1 MKHIHSVIQS
11 VFALIMVLLLGG
23 CITNDIPFPIVDAK
37 ITSLET
43 ENMVA
48 PVRVNGNDHTVSV
61 TIGDSVDITKL
72 RITRLQYTDAASLS
86 FADDRYVNKE
96 KFPAKPFASLK
107 DVPLSADTRVD
118 LSSPFEM
125 KLSTYQDYYWTVSAT
140 QKIDRTVRMDGQV
153 GNAVIDPINRSV
165 VVYVSR
171 KYPLNALHVS
181 EFTIGGEHGSV
192 VPDPTDKE
200 VYPNGFD
207 FRENSQFYVK
217 HAWEDTFHEWRVL
230 VYPTDEEPADLLKT
244 SPFARTV
251 SASITVE
258 GAAEEPVV
266 EYQKAGDTSWTKS
279 NVTIS
284 KASAYEY
291 VAEIEHLLPASKYN
305 YRINNGKAVGSFTTT
320 AAIPLPNGSLDNW
333 YKDGK
338 LWIPNA
344 EGDEAFWDTGNKGAT
359 TISESNSCPTNDTW
373 DGKGQA
379 ACLESKYLV
388 LKFAAGNLFSG
399 KYLRTDG
406 TNGVLEF
413 GKPFD
418 AFPTKLRF
426 RYKYR
431 GSTINRIGDDDLE
444 YLKGQ
449 PDIGTVYIL
458 LTDWPEPFVI
468 KTRKSER
475 SLLDVENDEHV
486 IAYSKME
493 TSETSTTYKEYT
505 MPIDY
510 RVKNRKPKY
519 IVVVASSSKYGD
531 YFVGGDSSCMW
542 IDDMELLY
550 E

>member
-11 VFALIMVLLLGG
+11 VFALVMVLILGG
-23 CITNDIPFPIVDAK
+23 CITNDIPFPIVEAK
-37 ITSLET
+37 ITALET

-61 TIGDSVDITKL
+61 TVGDSVDITKL
-72 RITRLQYTDAASLS
+72 RLTRLLYTDAASLS
-86 FADDRYVNKE
+86 FADSRYANKE
-96 KFPAKPFASLK
+96 KFPAKSFASLK
-107 DVPLSADTRVD
+107 DLPLSADTRVD
-118 LSSPFEM
+118 LSSPLEM
-125 KLSTYQDYYWTVSAT
+125 KLSTYQDYYWTISAT
-140 QKIDRTVRMDGQV
+140 QKIDRSVMMDGQV
-153 GNAVIDPINRSV
+153 GNAVIDPVNRSV

-181 EFTIGGEHGSV
+181 EFTLGGEHGSV

-200 VYPNGFD
+200 AYPNGFD
-207 FRENSQFYVK
+207 FRDNSQFYVK
-217 HAWEDTFHEWRVL
+217 HAWEATFHEWKVL
-230 VYPTDEEPADLLKT
+230 VYPTDEDPSDMLSA

-251 SASITVE
+251 SASIAVK
-258 GAAEEPVV
+258 GIAEEPVV

-284 KASAYEY
+284 KASVSEY
-291 VAEIEHLLPASKYN
+291 IADIEHLLPASKYN
-305 YRINNGKAVGSFTTT
+305 YRVNNGKAVGSFTTT
-320 AAIPLPNGSLDNW
+320 EAIPLPNGSLDNW
-333 YKDGK
+333 HKDGK

-344 EGDEAFWDTGNKGAT
+344 EGAEAFWDTGNKGAT

-431 GSTINRIGDDDLE
+431 GSTINRIGDEDME

-449 PDIGTVYIL
+449 SDIGTVYIL

-475 SLLDVENDEHV
+475 SLLDVENDEHI

-493 TSETSTTYKEYT
+493 TSETTTTYKEYT
-505 MPIDY
+505 LPIDY